1 MHLIANNFIWAI
13 IAKTLFSWG
22 DWYGVTDV
30 TVGVHKSSLINGT
43 DIFDAPLQKNREVYT
58 VKKKKK
64 KNSVTH

>member
-22 DWYGVTDV
+22 DWSGVTDV

-64 KNSVTH
+64 K